1 MIKRLSLSLTVATTL
16 TLLLASCTLSHLF
29 VPQKDIESREL
40 NRPSMEEQVLLASR
54 SSVFKDAVVNG
65 IEKAFAGRPV
75 YVKLI
80 GLDELEDED
89 AAQYA
94 AVVLINT
101 CMFWQ
106 LDPEVKEFLDR
117 HEDLDN
123 LIVLTT
129 SGEGY
134 WLPDR
139 EGRDFDALSSA
150 SHTCDVEDLSQDI
163 VNMSDRRLQGE

>member
-1 MIKRLSLSLTVATTL
+1 MIKRLSLSLLLALSL
-16 TLLLASCTLSHLF
+16 TLLLASCTLSHLL

-40 NRPSMEEQVLLASR
+40 NRPSMEKQVLLASR
-54 SSVFKDAVVNG
+54 SSVFKDAVVAG
-65 IEKAFAGRPV
+65 IEEAFRVRPV
-75 YVKLI
+75 YVKLV
-80 GLDELEDED
+80 GLDELEGED
-89 AAQYA
+89 ASQYT
-94 AVVLINT
+94 AVVMIGT

-117 HEDLDN
+117 HESRDN

-139 EGRDFDALSSA
+139 EDRDFDALSSA
-150 SHTCDVEDLSQDI
+150 SHMCDVEELSQEVTEKID
-163 VNMSDRRLQGE
+163 LLLEGK